1 MADPLSIFAIIGLA
15 YAGRKLSEGPNA
27 TGVDPSSQSTSGVD
41 PQGTT
46 AEQQEPIHVDWQT
59 GSLPFPTIQKEKFEQ
74 PSFAEQ
80 QFQYVNGEPVHD
92 FRDRP
97 YISGKMNNLSPAEK
111 ELVGPGLGVGAD
123 VPAYG
128 GYQQLF
134 RVKPNNVGSYR
145 LTTLPGRSGPA
156 FDHTGGKSAVVGE
169 LTQERPEK
177 TAFLPMRRPEVRGRA
192 QGQGGSLDGRMVRPS
207 HQKTMRP
214 TVRSEITT
222 RTDGLQYAPAK
233 KFISNGQLAQD
244 PTRNKTDVNC
254 QQWQYAN
261 HAAPGIH
268 SFHGAY
274 SIAPEN
280 AVMGGAS
287 NQELLN
293 RGFRIDDRRGKNDRK
308 GNAGRMNVR
317 AGPLNQ
323 GGKLSAVRTDTTRV
337 DGRFNGPNG
346 GWTQNYNNTQMYNFN
361 SFKGNANPYSCGNGL
376 DLAKTQLA
384 NNPFAHSLSQ

>member
-27 TGVDPSSQSTSGVD
+27 VGVDPPSLATQSTGVVPE
-41 PQGTT
+41 PQ
-46 AEQQEPIHVDWQT
+46 EQPIHIDWQT
-59 GSLPFPTIQKEKFEQ
+59 GSLPFPHIQKEKFEQ
-74 PSFAEQ
+74 PSFAEPQ
-80 QFQYVNGEPVHD
+80 VQFVHGEPVQD

-97 YISGKMNNLSPAEK
+97 YVSGKMNNLSPAEK

-123 VPAYG
+123 IPAYG

-134 RVKPNNVGSYR
+134 RVNPNNVGGYR

-156 FDHTGGKSAVVGE
+156 FDHTGGKPGQVGE
-169 LTQERPEK
+169 LTQNRPEK

-192 QGQGGSLDGRMVRPS
+192 QGQGGSLDGRLVRPS
-207 HQKTMRP
+207 YQKTMRP

-233 KFISNGQLAQD
+233 KFVSNGQLAQD
-244 PTRNKTDVNC
+244 PTRNKSDVNC
-254 QQWQYAN
+254 QQWRHAN
-261 HAAPGIH
+261 QAAPGI
-268 SFHGAY
+268 SNFHGAY
-274 SIAPEN
+274 TVSPEN
-280 AVMGGAS
+280 AVMGGA
-287 NQELLN
+287 NNEQLLRN
-293 RGFRIDDRRGKNDRK
+293 GFRADDRRGKADRQ

-323 GGKLSAVRTDTTRV
+323 GGKLTAVRTDTTRV
-337 DGRFNGPNG
+337 DGRINAADG
-346 GWTQNYNNTQMYNFN
+346 GWTQNYVNNQMYNFN
-361 SFKGNANPYSCGNGL
+361 SFKGNSNPYSCGNGL
-376 DLAKTQLA
+376 DIAKNQLA

>member
-1 MADPLSIFAIIGLA
+1 MADPLSIFAILGLA
-15 YAGRKLSEGPNA
+15 YAGRKLSQRSDSEGLVA
-27 TGVDPSSQSTSGVD
+27 TTPP
-41 PQGTT
+41 PQFAT
-46 AEQQEPIHVDWQT
+46 QEEPMHVDWQT

-74 PSFAEQ
+74 PSFAEPQ
-80 QFQYVNGEPVHD
+80 MQYVHGEPVQD

-97 YISGKMNNLSPAEK
+97 YISGKMNNLSPAPK

-128 GYQQLF
+128 GYQQMF
-134 RVKPNNVGSYR
+134 RVRPDNVGSYR

-156 FDHTGGKSAVVGE
+156 FDHTGGRPAQIGE
-169 LTQERPEK
+169 LTQDRPE
-177 TAFLPMRRPEVRGRA
+177 TTSFLPARRPEVLGRA
-192 QGQGGSLDGRMVRPS
+192 QGQGGAITGPVVRPS

-244 PTRNKTDVNC
+244 PTRNKSDVNC
-254 QQWQYAN
+254 RQHVN
-261 HAAPGIH
+261 PAAPGIS

-274 SIAPEN
+274 TVSSEN
-280 AVMGGAS
+280 AVLGGS
-287 NQELLN
+287 SDQKLLD
-293 RGFRIDDRRGKNDRK
+293 RGFRVADRRGKADRQ

-323 GGKLSAVRTDTTRV
+323 GGKLTAVRTDITRM
-337 DGRFNGPNG
+337 DGRMNAANG
-346 GWTQNYNNTQMYNFN
+346 GWTQNYTNEQMYNFN
-361 SFKGNANPYSCGNGL
+361 SFKGNANPHSAGDKL
-376 DLAKTQLA
+376 DLAKKQLA
-384 NNPFAHSLSQ
+384 NNPFAHSLSA